1 MGLKGKLPPREEQE
15 KPPEE
20 EKKEEPLLPKV
31 DVSKRDQLAQKIA
44 SRQAEQEM
52 ETAKKV

>member
-20 EKKEEPLLPKV
+20 EKKDEPLLPKV
-31 DVSKRDQLAQKIA
+31 DVSKRD
-44 SRQAEQEM
+44 
-52 ETAKKV
+52 